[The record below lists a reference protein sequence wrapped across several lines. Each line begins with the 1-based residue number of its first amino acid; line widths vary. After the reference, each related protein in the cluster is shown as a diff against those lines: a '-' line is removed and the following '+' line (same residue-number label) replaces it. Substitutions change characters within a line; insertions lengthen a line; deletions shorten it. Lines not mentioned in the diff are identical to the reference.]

1 MVFNGVRNSQCYI
14 TNFENILHRISGGG
28 KCVLVIISLLGFIF
42 FDSVY
47 IMAIVNYC
55 VQSELIIYAL
65 YGLSVKIVQNEV
77 TIDGAIQVSS
87 QVMYL
92 ITKLSFL

>member
-1 MVFNGVRNSQCYI
+1 
-14 TNFENILHRISGGG
+14 
-28 KCVLVIISLLGFIF
+28 
-42 FDSVY
+42 
-47 IMAIVNYC
+47 MAIVNYC

-87 QVMYL
+87 RVMYL